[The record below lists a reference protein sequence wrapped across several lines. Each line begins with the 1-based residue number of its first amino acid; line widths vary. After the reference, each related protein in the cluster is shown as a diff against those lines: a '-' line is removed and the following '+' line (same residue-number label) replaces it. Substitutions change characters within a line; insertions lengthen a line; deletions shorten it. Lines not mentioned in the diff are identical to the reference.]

1 MYINIDLWSYI
12 MVVKLKSFNLMESHW
27 SLFLSIDLNV
37 TLAYAKYQNGEKKE
51 FAIFNYMF
59 SFWKRI
65 ITQIIINQNDMV
77 FI

>member
-1 MYINIDLWSYI
+1 MIIYHGCKI
-12 MVVKLKSFNLMESHW
+12 KKFQFNGSHW
-27 SLFLSIDLNV
+27 SLFLSIDLNI